1 MGGPRRPLE
10 VREMKKPKWKVGE
23 TVDFEFLGS
32 KRQGVIVELTK
43 NPQHIDRWI
52 YKIKTDDGMLIP
64 FVGVDDS
71 EKFASI
77 YTKEFLQK
85 KSNKYLEDSE
95 G

>member
-1 MGGPRRPLE
+1 MGGPRRPVE

-23 TVDFEFLGS
+23 TVDFEFLGG
-32 KRQGVIVELTK
+32 KRRGVIVELAK

-52 YKIKTDDGMLIP
+52 YKIKSDDGMIIP
-64 FVGVDDS
+64 YVGVDDS

-85 KSNKYLEDSE
+85 KFNKNLEVSE
-95 G
+95 D